1 VQQEC
6 KHAELI
12 SYKVHKDQ
20 FKLLH
25 VGNKDQAKTSK
36 TQQARLETSCD
47 SSTDEEGESQCSSS
61 PLDKQLYDQ
70 SSELKHALANSNALA
85 GDYVELKNCKRCGCM
100 IFKDLTAAIKPKS
113 EDFNADIS
121 PSQLLTKMFSDE
133 ARYKIDH
140 FLPQTAL
147 KDFPVARIYD
157 NQRNKL
163 VCRIF
168 EMGKQFNQRLK
179 TIHIAVELLER
190 FFLDRKSQQMREIQ
204 QMTSKIVTIILTT
217 CFLIASKYDEID
229 D

>member
-1 VQQEC
+1 
-6 KHAELI
+6 
-12 SYKVHKDQ
+12 
-20 FKLLH
+20 
-25 VGNKDQAKTSK
+25 
-36 TQQARLETSCD
+36 
-47 SSTDEEGESQCSSS
+47 
-61 PLDKQLYDQ
+61 
-70 SSELKHALANSNALA
+70 
-85 GDYVELKNCKRCGCM
+85 M

-140 FLPQTAL
+140 FLPQNAL

-157 NQRNKL
+157 QQRNKL
-163 VCRIF
+163 VFRIF

-179 TIHIAVELLER
+179 TIHIAVELLDR

-204 QMTSKIVTIILTT
+204 QMTPKIVTIILTT

-229 D
+229 DQLVFINDV